1 MFDLPYDTHRHLIE
15 PITDTRHVRIIL
27 LKRFMNFIQQIRKST
42 KMLPKLMLDLIKCDV
57 KSTTGSNLR
66 NILLQ
71 TRKVNVDQLDF
82 RDIQQLQ
89 YYPTK
94 DDEKWKENLVLEILN
109 ARNNNLEV
117 DGFTDSELD
126 EILQHLCS
134 D

>member
-1 MFDLPYDTHRHLIE
+1 MWCKIYD
-15 PITDTRHVRIIL
+15 
-27 LKRFMNFIQQIRKST
+27 S
-42 KMLPKLMLDLIKCDV
+42 KL
-57 KSTTGSNLR
+57 SNLR

-94 DDEKWKENLVLEILN
+94 VGEKWKENLGLEILN
-109 ARNNNLEV
+109 SRNNNLEV

-134 D
+134 DWIVEIFLLSFRGFSRGAPVSTPYSTLSLNPLYV